1 MPQHWGLVNPEPRRQ
16 SHPAARLRRGH
27 IGRCRSFRA
36 ERAGPFVKGPP
47 NQNPWAHAPPPSAL
61 TLAHPYD
68 ATTLPSDSVSQ
79 PRLANIKIRSAPE
92 WPFPRGLASEH
103 WGFATPEPLRQ
114 THSTTTP
121 PPGHIGAP
129 PNIQG
134 GRTGR
139 ALRAQS
145 NIRKSHA
152 INPLGPC
159 SPSPEPSPQPA
170 PPLAAQ
176 PLARA
181 CRPPGC

>member
-1 MPQHWGLVNPEPRRQ
+1 MGTSGAADHSGQENGQGPPSTSDRQRPPEPKPLGPRSPSPAPSPWPTPTMPLRCHRIQ
-16 SHPAARLRRGH
+16 SASLL
-27 IGRCRSFRA
+27 
-36 ERAGPFVKGPP
+36 
-47 NQNPWAHAPPPSAL
+47 SANL
-61 TLAHPYD
+61 
-68 ATTLPSDSVSQ
+68 
-79 PRLANIKIRSAPE
+79 KIRSAPE

-129 PNIQG
+129 PIIQG

-139 ALRAQS
+139 ALRARS
-145 NIRKSHA
+145 NIRKSRA

-170 PPLAAQ
+170 PPLAAH